1 MKKLLVVLVLLAA
14 AGGAGAWY
22 WTRGGNGAAAYR
34 TAKVERGDLQVTVTA
49 TGTVQPITQVQVG
62 TQVTGTIRTLHADFN
77 SRVKADQTV
86 AEIDPRPFQARVD
99 QDKANLLR
107 AQADVERV
115 KANLVQAQ
123 KELARSK
130 ELARRELVS
139 ASDLDAATA
148 AYDSLVA
155 QVKVAEASVNQ
166 AQSTL
171 QISEVNLGYTTIK
184 SPIDGLVISRN
195 VDVGQ
200 TVAASLQA
208 PTIFI
213 IADSLKK
220 IQVQASVA
228 EADIGKIV
236 AGQEVAFTVDAWR
249 ERPFKG
255 QVSQI
260 RLSPTTVQ
268 NVVTYTVMIDAEN
281 PEEKLLPGMTAS
293 ASFLVSKHT
302 NILKIPNAA
311 LRFTPPAEAGGAGD
325 TAAAKAPSG
334 GGPPAGA
341 GGGGERGGR
350 GPESASGGGSGGG
363 ERGRGERGRGSRS
376 TRVWIQVPG
385 GGLKAVPIVPG
396 ATDGSFTQVLKGE
409 LAEGQEVVT
418 GQVTSGPDSSV
429 SNPFAPQRPGFRR

>member
-1 MKKLLVVLVLLAA
+1 MKKLLILLAVLAA
-14 AGGAGAWY
+14 AGGGGAWY
-22 WTRGGNGAAAYR
+22 WTRGANGAPAFR
-34 TAKVERGDLQVTVTA
+34 LAKVERGDLLVTVTA
-49 TGTVQPITQVQVG
+49 TGTVQPVTQVQVG
-62 TQVTGTIRTLHADFN
+62 TQVTGTVQKLFADFN
-77 SRVKADQTV
+77 SRVKAKEVV
-86 AEIDPRPFQARVD
+86 AQIDPAPFKARVD
-99 QDKANLLR
+99 QDRANLLR

-123 KELARSK
+123 KELARSR

-171 QISEVNLGYTTIK
+171 QISEVNHGYTTIV

-208 PTIFI
+208 PTIFV

-228 EADIGKIV
+228 EADIGKIA
-236 AGQEVAFTVDAWR
+236 AGQEVTFTVDAWR

-293 ASFLVSKHT
+293 ASFLVARHEAV
-302 NILKIPNAA
+302 LKVPNAA
-311 LRFTPPAEAGGAGD
+311 LRFTPPPELAGGEDA
-325 TAAAKAPSG
+325 AAAKAPG
-334 GGPPAGA
+334 GGSGPASA
-341 GGGGERGGR
+341 GGGGGGR
-350 GPESASGGGSGGG
+350 RPEGGGSGS
-363 ERGRGERGRGSRS
+363 GRGERGRGRGG
-376 TRVWIQVPG
+376 RVWVQVPG
-385 GGLKAVPIVPG
+385 GGLKAVPIFPG
-396 ATDGSFTQVLKGE
+396 ATDGAFTQVVKGE
-409 LAEGQEVVT
+409 LAEGQEIVT